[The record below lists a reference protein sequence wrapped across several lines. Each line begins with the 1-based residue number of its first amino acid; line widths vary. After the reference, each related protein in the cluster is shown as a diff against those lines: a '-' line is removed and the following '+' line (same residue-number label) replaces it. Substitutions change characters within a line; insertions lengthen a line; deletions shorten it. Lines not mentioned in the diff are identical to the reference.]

1 MKLTKILALVLAL
14 ALAVCAFAACGEKP
28 ETDPDTDVQN
38 NTDVEN
44 TGAAQDDVLK
54 TVAEELGKDTLV
66 MGTNAEFEPFE
77 YRENDQ
83 IIGYDIDTAAEIAAF
98 TEMELKVEDM
108 NFDSLINAL
117 VSGKI
122 DMILAGM
129 SVTEERAEVVN
140 FSNPYYRAAQ
150 VIIVPKEGATVASS
164 ADLAGK
170 KIGVQEGTTGD
181 IYVDENVEGAELNRF
196 KKAVDAAIDL
206 ANGKLDAVV
215 LDEQPAKRIVEQNEA
230 LTILDEALTAEEYA
244 IAVRK
249 DNPALL
255 EAINNCLAALEENGK
270 KDELLTKY
278 GLNFEEEPAADGEA
292 AE

>member
-14 ALAVCAFAACGEKP
+14 ALAVCAFAACGEKS
-28 ETDPDTDVQN
+28 ETDPDTDVQT
-38 NTDVEN
+38 NTDADQNETV
-44 TGAAQDDVLK
+44 D
-54 TVAEELGKDTLV
+54 TVAAELGKDTLV

-249 DNPALL
+249 DNPVLL

-278 GLNFEEEPAADGEA
+278 GLNFAEEAETEGEV

>member
-1 MKLTKILALVLAL
+1 MKKTKILALALAL
-14 ALAVCAFAACGEKP
+14 ALAVCAFAACGEKEESQP
-28 ETDPDTDVQN
+28 LSEPDSQGEAT
-38 NTDVEN
+38 
-44 TGAAQDDVLK
+44 ASASI
-54 TVAEELGKDTLV
+54 VADELGKDTLV

-83 IIGYDIDTAAEIAAF
+83 IVGYDIDTAAEIAAF
-98 TEMELKVEDM
+98 TGMELKVEDM

-249 DNPALL
+249 DNPVLL
-255 EAINNCLAALEENGK
+255 EEINNCLTELEENGK
-270 KDELLTKY
+270 KDEMLTKY
-278 GLNFEEEPAADGEA
+278 GLDFEE
-292 AE
+292 

>member
-1 MKLTKILALVLAL
+1 MKKTKILALVLAL
-14 ALAVCAFAACGEKP
+14 AMAVCAFAACGEKP
-28 ETDPDTDVQN
+28 EPAVDSDV
-38 NTDVEN
+38 DVNVNEDVN
-44 TGAAQDDVLK
+44 PVAA
-54 TVAEELGKDTLV
+54 ELGKDTLI

-83 IIGYDIDTAAEIAAF
+83 IVGYDVDTASEIGAYAQ
-98 TEMELKVEDM
+98 MDVQVEDM

-117 VSGKI
+117 VTGKI

-129 SVTEERAEVVN
+129 SVTPERAEVVN
-140 FSNPYYRAAQ
+140 FSDAYYRAAQ

-181 IYVDENVEGAELNRF
+181 IYVEENVEGAELARF

-206 ANGKLDAVV
+206 ANGRLDAVV
-215 LDEQPAKRIVEQNEA
+215 LDEQPAKRIVEQNDS
-230 LTILDEALTAEEYA
+230 LMILDEALTAEEYA

-249 DNPALL
+249 DNPELL
-255 EAINNCLAALEENGK
+255 NMINNALADLEQSGK
-270 KDELLTKY
+270 KDELLAKY
-278 GLNFEEEPAADGEA
+278 ALNVVEE
-292 AE
+292 